1 MQVPPSA
8 LARCESNV
16 AQSAN
21 LGGCRWQ
28 LHMALQAADGGCMAA
43 ADGQMQMA
51 RCSRL
56 PLARFY

>member
-1 MQVPPSA
+1 
-8 LARCESNV
+8 
-16 AQSAN
+16 
-21 LGGCRWQ
+21 
-28 LHMALQAADGGCMAA
+28 MALQAADGGCMAA